1 VFRLSVDFASW
12 EASYILFIYSLSDTC
27 SRVQV
32 ERQGDDMKGA
42 LVFAL
47 FVVLMLLSD
56 DNAFA
61 EGSGRNMEAEIK

>member
-1 VFRLSVDFASW
+1 MFPLSVDFASW

-27 SRVQV
+27 GRVQV

-47 FVVLMLLSD
+47 FAVLMLPSD
-56 DNAFA
+56 DNASA
-61 EGSGRNMEAEIK
+61 EGASRNIEAETK